1 MPVISIR
8 KAKREGARLVIGLA
22 GISGSGKTRT
32 ALELAFGMA
41 NFDASK
47 IGFLDTENKRGS
59 LYADCLKNDK
69 GEVQEFFIGDLEP
82 PFSPER
88 YAEAIRQFAEF
99 GVEVLVIDSTSH
111 EYEGIGGVLEM
122 REPLPGKKGKRDNYA
137 KAEHKKFM
145 NTMLQCNMHVICCT
159 RAREKV
165 IVQQDGGKTVY
176 IPQGIQPICEK
187 NFMFEMTASVM
198 MYDGGKQRQVLKSG
212 DGLENIFGTAGEWME
227 GYLTAQHG
235 KQIRDWVDGAR
246 QLDPKVEEW
255 RNRLRNVTEKG
266 EAYTLEC
273 WGKTPA
279 KYQKALGEEFKQS
292 LLESARAYDKQAI
305 DTSEDAQN
313 VDDLNSQVMGQQQ
326 EG

>member
-1 MPVISIR
+1 MAVIAIR

-47 IGFLDTENKRGS
+47 IGFLDTENRRGS
-59 LYADCLKNDK
+59 LYADCLKNEK
-69 GEVQEFFIGDLEP
+69 GEVQEFYIADLEP
-82 PFSPER
+82 PFTPAR
-88 YAEAIRQFAEF
+88 YAEAVRQFADF
-99 GVEVLVIDSTSH
+99 GVEILVIDSTSH
-111 EYEGIGGVLEM
+111 EYEGTGGVLEM
-122 REPLPGKKGKRDNYA
+122 REPLPGKKGKRDNFA

-145 NTMLQCNMHVICCT
+145 NTMLQSNVHVICCT
-159 RAREKV
+159 RAREKTL
-165 IVQQDGGKTVY
+165 VQVGEGGKTIYV
-176 IPQGIQPICEK
+176 PQGIQPICEK
-187 NFMFEMTASVM
+187 GFMFEMTASVM

-212 DGLENIFGTAGEWME
+212 DGLEEIFGTAGEWEE

-235 KQIRDWVDGAR
+235 KKIRDWVDGAK

-266 EAYTLEC
+266 EAYTVEC

-279 KYQKALGEEFKQS
+279 KYQKALGDDFKQS
-292 LLESARAYDKQAI
+292 LLEAARAYDQQAV

-313 VDDLNSQVMGQQQ
+313 VDDLNSQVMGTGEQ
-326 EG
+326 